1 MKVKQFFS
9 LIRWPN
15 LVIIILSMVL
25 IRQAVIFPILGI
37 DGGLSTSG
45 FLTLVFAVIFITMG
59 GYLINDYFDM
69 DADRINKSGKNL
81 VGTLFS
87 VELVKNLYYLFSAIG
102 IGLGMLVSWQIDEI
116 NYTLIFLFTAGILWY
131 YSERYQCQVI
141 LGNVVVAF
149 LSALSFG
156 LVWIYDFFA
165 LKNQA
170 ELFLAAQSNFGMVS
184 KLVLLYMGFAFITS
198 LFREMVK
205 DMEDVEGDKRMGC
218 RTLPVVVG
226 VAKAK
231 RFALGVGI
239 VLLFFILWVQYFL
252 FVSGFTYVAAY
263 FILVDLLSV
272 IVILKLIKTGDINGF
287 HKVST
292 YTKLLM
298 LVGILSMVLFWLS

>member
-1 MKVKQFFS
+1 MKTGSFFS

-45 FLTLVFAVIFITMG
+45 FLTLVFAVIFITTG

-69 DADRINKSGKNL
+69 DTDRINKPGKNL

-102 IGLGMLVSWQIDEI
+102 IGLGMLVSWWIDEI
-116 NYTLIFLFTAGILWY
+116 NYSLIFLFTVGILWY

-156 LVWIYDFFA
+156 LVWIFDFFA

-170 ELFLAAQSNFGMVS
+170 ELFSAAQSNFGLVS

-205 DMEDVEGDKRMGC
+205 DMEDIEGDKRMGC

-231 RFALGVGI
+231 RFVLGVGI
-239 VLLFFILWVQYFL
+239 VLLAFVIWVQYFL
-252 FVSGFTYVAAY
+252 FTSGFIYVAAY
-263 FILVDLLSV
+263 FILVDLLT
-272 IVILKLIKTGDINGF
+272 IIIILKLIKSDDVNGF

-298 LVGILSMVLFWLS
+298 LVGILSMVMFLF